1 MSTVKFIVIV
11 YSHLAA
17 SLLDG
22 MLYLEDIHRLSHAP
36 WFPSNTFTL
45 PNIGQG
51 EARVRKPMMLFPYLQ
66 SNNSQPSMRSCTVL
80 KA

>member
-17 SLLDG
+17 SRLDG

-36 WFPSNTFTL
+36 WFS
-45 PNIGQG
+45 
-51 EARVRKPMMLFPYLQ
+51 
-66 SNNSQPSMRSCTVL
+66 L
-80 KA
+80 KHIRAANHRTG